1 MKKLILLL
9 AVIFINYGNVNAQP
23 SALLE
28 GEVLAHFV
36 EEGRNNKDGDYYLG
50 RGMLVTRYQ
59 GTIYKCKIYF
69 TYEQYKCEPLK
80 YRN

>member
-9 AVIFINYGNVNAQP
+9 AVIFINCGNVNAQP

-36 EEGRNNKDGDYYLG
+36 EEGYNNKNGEYHLRDGKI
-50 RGMLVTRYQ
+50 VTRYN
-59 GTIYKCKIYF
+59 GIIYKCIIYR
-69 TYEQYKCEPLK
+69 TNYKCTPLEYRK
-80 YRN
+80 Y

>member
-9 AVIFINYGNVNAQP
+9 AVIFINCGNVNAQP

-28 GEVLAHFV
+28 GEVLANF
-36 EEGRNNKDGDYYLG
+36 EDGQAN
-50 RGMLVTRYQ
+50 VITKYQ

>member
-9 AVIFINYGNVNAQP
+9 AVIFINCGNVNAQP

-36 EEGRNNKDGDYYLG
+36 EEGKNNKDGEYHLRD
-50 RGMLVTRYQ
+50 GMIITRYQ
-59 GTIYKCKIYF
+59 GTIYKCKLYLV
-69 TYEQYKCEPLK
+69 YEEFKCEPLK

>member
-28 GEVLAHFV
+28 GEVLADYV
-36 EEGRNNKDGDYYLG
+36 EEGKNNKDGEYHLRD
-50 RGMLVTRYQ
+50 GMIITRYQ
-59 GTIYKCKIYF
+59 GTIYKCKLYLV
-69 TYEQYKCEPLK
+69 YEEFKCEPLK